1 MEDISEKEARARRQ
15 IMLHCHTTSLER
27 LKTSQKALTDVGRQ
41 RDELEQRSK
50 SIQIESNQ
58 SKIQQ
63 KRDSLAETQAG
74 LEAGLLRARETE
86 VEAREELAILEAQR
100 VEAAL
105 EAKGAAN
112 DLAALKSRRA
122 KMEHTQ
128 RELCDDLVESE
139 GSTMVNLNRIL
150 RLSESSAASEDLA
163 MQLQDTAQQH
173 RNHSSKIEAQLKTI
187 NRAAA
192 RFAKEE
198 TDVRIRWDAAAAAV
212 VKGEATLAQI
222 RLNGDRLCA
231 SWETAVMAGHRQFA
245 RDWSVISTEQ
255 TDTTATLAGL
265 QRQRAALEEELYTRE
280 QSQKELPTA
289 RAFRPLDVHSKLQLT
304 PLINSIRFTDPENI
318 SPGLPTTQP
327 LG

>member
-1 MEDISEKEARARRQ
+1 
-15 IMLHCHTTSLER
+15 
-27 LKTSQKALTDVGRQ
+27 
-41 RDELEQRSK
+41 
-50 SIQIESNQ
+50 
-58 SKIQQ
+58 
-63 KRDSLAETQAG
+63 
-74 LEAGLLRARETE
+74 
-86 VEAREELAILEAQR
+86 
-100 VEAAL
+100 
-105 EAKGAAN
+105 
-112 DLAALKSRRA
+112 
-122 KMEHTQ
+122 
-128 RELCDDLVESE
+128 
-139 GSTMVNLNRIL
+139 
-150 RLSESSAASEDLA
+150 

-212 VKGEATLAQI
+212 VKGEATLTQI

-245 RDWSVISTEQ
+245 RDWSMISTEQ

-280 QSQKELPTA
+280 QSQKELLTA